1 MKLRAVRLFN
11 VRQFGGRGVAIEGI
25 ADGLNSFAEPNETG
39 KSTIFDALQE
49 LLFKKHTSK
58 DTSIRGLQPYA
69 GGNPHI
75 SADVEVEGRVYR
87 IEKRFLGGP
96 ALARV
101 VDLSTGQEVARQDAV
116 QDWLN
121 TTLALG
127 EQGAGPAG
135 LLWVRQ
141 GDSWSQAGG
150 AAARGGALAAIVA
163 EQLDAVTA
171 GARMRSMMDRT
182 AAELAPLVTA
192 KGQPK
197 ANGPFAEAISA
208 VDVLEVEERDL
219 SERFA
224 ALKRDLEDRRRLQR
238 DLAALTSDADAIRE
252 HAARLAK
259 AEGEEAKAATEAA
272 RLPELQRRATAA
284 TSVCK
289 MAERELEQ
297 FIEARSAAKAE
308 QEKIASLSGRLPEL
322 AAAAEKTKTALQ
334 TAGRQKS
341 SASEAALQAET
352 AWTKTLAAKERK
364 ARERHLAELRVTET
378 KALAAAKAAREARAA
393 ASLIAITRGDL
404 ERIEAAARD
413 LDQRKLQ
420 AQASATSIEMAYFDG
435 REGAVT
441 VEGDALREGA
451 RVEVLAQTAVRIDGV
466 GVITVRPGGEGRAAS
481 AAGIT
486 DAAAALSDQ
495 LSKAGQ
501 ESLDAARE
509 ALRRKDALAQE
520 AKNNQGILDTLAPQ
534 GIEALSADVAKLAA
548 EVEVLAAD
556 GGADP
561 EAVKVAFDD
570 TKQALRAAETGVG
583 LAEQTHSDAEAALRT
598 ANGDLEE
605 AKRRLSL
612 HLDRCGPE
620 ATWESRSSELSA
632 RVGAAATDVAE
643 IGERL
648 AELDGAVQRHEF
660 AKAEVKRL
668 RQEQDNRSQ
677 RVHQIELK
685 LAGVEQR
692 FQNATDEGLA
702 EALQG
707 VRGALEAARRK
718 QAGVEKRVRAL
729 QLLDQALKSA
739 HRAMREVYFEPV
751 NAELRPLLKKVLRGD
766 AVIFDDDNFEADRLS
781 RDGLEEDVSRLS
793 GGTQEQIAI
802 LTRLA
807 FAKLLARGGRS
818 APVILDDALI
828 FTDDDRIE
836 DMFTILNTLT
846 DDVQIIVLT
855 CRQRAFQSMGGS
867 ILSLSDWRPDDD

>member
-1 MKLRAVRLFN
+1 MKLRAIRLYN

-58 DTSIRGLQPYA
+58 DTSIRSLQPYA

-75 SADVEVEGRVYR
+75 SADVEVEGRVYQ

-101 VDLSTGQEVARQDAV
+101 VDLATGQEVARQDAV

-121 TTLALG
+121 TSLALG

-141 GDSWSQAGG
+141 GDSWSQGGG

-171 GARMRSMMDRT
+171 GARMRAMMDRT

-197 ANGPFAEAISA
+197 AGGAHAQAIAEADDLA
-208 VDVLEVEERDL
+208 AEERDL
-219 SERFA
+219 AERFA

-238 DLAALTSDADAIRE
+238 DLADLTTDADAIRE
-252 HAARLAK
+252 HAQRLAA
-259 AEGEEAKAATEAA
+259 AEAEEAKAASEAA
-272 RLPELQRRATAA
+272 RLPELQRRSTAA
-284 TSVCK
+284 ASLRK

-297 FIEARSAAKAE
+297 FVEARSAAKAE
-308 QEKIASLSGRLPEL
+308 QGRIASLSDRMPEL
-322 AAAAEKTKTALQ
+322 ATAAESSRTALRTAAHDKAAAF
-334 TAGRQKS
+334 
-341 SASEAALQAET
+341 EAAQDAEI
-352 AWTKTLAAKERK
+352 AWTKALAAKVRK
-364 ARERHLAELRVTET
+364 ARESHLAELRVTEG
-378 KALAAAKAAREARAA
+378 KALTAAKAAREARAA
-393 ASLIAITRGDL
+393 ASLIAITRVDL
-404 ERIEAAARD
+404 DRIEAAARD
-413 LDQRKLQ
+413 HEQRKLQ
-420 AQASATSIEMAYFDG
+420 AQASATSIEVAYVDG
-435 REGAVT
+435 HDGAVT
-441 VEGDALREGA
+441 VEGAALRQGA
-451 RVEVLAQTAVRIDGV
+451 RMEVLTETALRVDGI
-466 GVITVRPGGEGRAAS
+466 GMITIRPGGEGGAARAA
-481 AAGIT
+481 GVT
-486 DAAAALSDQ
+486 DAAAVLSDL

-501 ESLDAARE
+501 ASPEAARE

-520 AKNNQGILDTLAPQ
+520 AHNQQTILDTLAPQ
-534 GIEALSADVAKLAA
+534 GIEALSADAAKLAA
-548 EVEVLAAD
+548 EVAALAAD
-556 GGADP
+556 EGADP
-561 EAVKVAFDD
+561 DAVKAAVDR
-570 TKQALRAAETGVG
+570 TKEALRAAETALG
-583 LAEQTHSDAEAALRT
+583 LAEQAHSDADGALRA

-605 AKRRLSL
+605 TGRRLSL
-612 HLDRCGPE
+612 HLDHCGPE
-620 ATWESRSSELSA
+620 TTWEKRFSDLSA
-632 RVGAAATDVAE
+632 RVGAAVAEAAE
-643 IGERL
+643 IGEKL
-648 AELDGAVQRHEF
+648 AELEGAAQRHEF
-660 AKAEVKRL
+660 AKAAVKRL
-668 RQEQDNRSQ
+668 RQEQENRSQ

-685 LAGVEQR
+685 LAGIEQR

-707 VRGALEAARRK
+707 ARGALDAARRR

-729 QLLDQALKSA
+729 QMLDQALKSA
-739 HRAMREVYFEPV
+739 HRAMREVYFQPV

-836 DMFTILNTLT
+836 DMFTILNALT